1 MKKNE
6 NELTLWIDFLIDRG
20 ISSEQ
25 IALYVPYISK
35 LLESNLPIIFE
46 KQHLAHLIGID
57 ENTLNKMISSPHSFY
72 RNFNIPKKRGGFR
85 EIFSPYPSLHMGQK
99 WIYKNI
105 LLNDKPHNA
114 CHGFTPSKSIITNA
128 AIHIGQSS
136 LLKIDLKNFFPSIP
150 INWIINFFKRK
161 GYTHNVSFYLASLCC
176 NNKVMAQGAPTSPYL
191 SNLLLK
197 GLDKRL
203 YNLTKKYNIK
213 YSRYADDMF
222 FSGNYI
228 PYDFIRV
235 ITNIIEDYGLNIN
248 KDKTAFLIN
257 ANKKIITGISVNNN
271 TLSLP
276 REYKRKLKNEL
287 HFIKK
292 YGYLSHI
299 NKQKIKDP
307 NYLFSIL
314 GKINF
319 WLQVEPMSK
328 KAIESKKL
336 IISILKMGA

>member
-1 MKKNE
+1 
-6 NELTLWIDFLIDRG
+6 
-20 ISSEQ
+20 
-25 IALYVPYISK
+25 
-35 LLESNLPIIFE
+35 
-46 KQHLAHLIGID
+46 
-57 ENTLNKMISSPHSFY
+57 
-72 RNFNIPKKRGGFR
+72 
-85 EIFSPYPSLHMGQK
+85 
-99 WIYKNI
+99 
-105 LLNDKPHNA
+105 
-114 CHGFTPSKSIITNA
+114 
-128 AIHIGQSS
+128 
-136 LLKIDLKNFFPSIP
+136 
-150 INWIINFFKRK
+150 
-161 GYTHNVSFYLASLCC
+161 
-176 NNKVMAQGAPTSPYL
+176 
-191 SNLLLK
+191 
-197 GLDKRL
+197 
-203 YNLTKKYNIK
+203 KYNIK